1 MRSTR
6 RVAIDDDEIDA
17 MTIAQEVEERVSY
30 QLMDR
35 AISLIEQSTL
45 ANIRLSQ
52 RLEAV
57 DAPPLPWQVTYGR

>member
-1 MRSTR
+1 MRSTH
-6 RVAIDDDEIDA
+6 RVAIENDEIDA
-17 MTIAQEVEERVSY
+17 MTIAQEVEERVPH
-30 QLMDR
+30 QLVDR
-35 AISLIEQSTL
+35 AISLIEQSTF